1 MALPNDPAESFV
13 REVDEN
19 LRRDQMRDMAKAYGK
34 WIVAAI
40 ILFLLAIG
48 GYLYWQHRQREQAA
62 ADSET
67 ISAALDK
74 VASGDTK
81 GARAGLQ
88 PLSDSS
94 NDVTRASSLLGQA
107 SLALR
112 QNDRKTAIELFR
124 RVADDDGLPQA
135 YRDLATIRLTMTEY
149 DQLKPDEV
157 IARLSPLAK
166 PGSPFFGSAG
176 EMTGMAMLAKGD
188 RMGAGRLF
196 AQIAAD
202 NQVPDSIRSRA
213 VQVAGSLGVD
223 ASASLPGNPAAN
235 PAL

>member
-1 MALPNDPAESFV
+1 M
-13 REVDEN
+13 
-19 LRRDQMRDMAKAYGK
+19 
-34 WIVAAI
+34 
-40 ILFLLAIG
+40 
-48 GYLYWQHRQREQAA
+48 
-62 ADSET
+62 
-67 ISAALDK
+67 
-74 VASGDTK
+74 
-81 GARAGLQ
+81 
-88 PLSDSS
+88 
-94 NDVTRASSLLGQA
+94 TRASSLLGQA

-124 RVADDDGLPQA
+124 RVAGDDGLPQA
-135 YRDLATIRLTMTEY
+135 YRDLATVRLTMTEY
-149 DQLKPDEV
+149 DQLKSDEV

-176 EMTGMAMLAKGD
+176 EMTGLAMLAKGD

-202 NQVPDSIRSRA
+202 QQVPETIRSRA

-223 ASASLPGNPAAN
+223 ASASIPGDPAAT